1 MLVGAS
7 ERWPFASGQ
16 LLEAYWAVLF
26 IHLLW
31 MRHLSGRFE
40 RSLRAV
46 CWSTWWAKKRA
57 DDARCAFTAW
67 RARGVDAERGGG
79 PPHDR
84 HAASDHYRPIPH
96 PVVMLGY
103 FLLFFGA
110 CFLFFVFL
118 IRMRKSAPLLFVRY

>member
-1 MLVGAS
+1 MVVSFSKHTGQFSSFIYYGCDIYLAALNAVCVLFVGAHG
-7 ERWPFASGQ
+7 GQ
-16 LLEAYWAVLF
+16 
-26 IHLLW
+26 
-31 MRHLSGRFE
+31 
-40 RSLRAV
+40 
-46 CWSTWWAKKRA
+46 KKRA

-67 RARGVDAERGGG
+67 RARGGDAERGGG